1 MTGHSAVIND
11 RSFEGYHYRFQFEA
25 RLGFSLRFTL
35 LEGEILTRTYSTVVP
50 LLRDHPMV
58 HSNNG
63 LSRGVVPLQG
73 EVELQNGCGLINY
86 FFVTLR
92 YRLH

>member
-1 MTGHSAVIND
+1 M
-11 RSFEGYHYRFQFEA
+11 YMY
-25 RLGFSLRFTL
+25 L
-35 LEGEILTRTYSTVVP
+35 YYTVVP